1 MNLLAA
7 PSFPGRIASAT
18 THFFRMPRMTAW
30 NFLRHFFVAGLGLA
44 AAVLGGTAHA
54 QAYVNATVSGQ
65 IAPGVYGRVDIGN
78 GPAPVLLFPQL
89 VVVAPPAVYVPR
101 SPIYMYVPPGHA
113 RHWSRHCAR
122 YAACGQPVYFVKEPP
137 RRPGHFHGHRDR
149 HDGRDHWRGHRRD
162 DDRRDH
168 GPRGHGRHDR

>member
-7 PSFPGRIASAT
+7 PSFLGRILPRQRT
-18 THFFRMPRMTAW
+18 FRMPRMTAW

-44 AAVLGGTAHA
+44 AAMVGGQAHA

-78 GPAPVLLFPQL
+78 GPAPVLLFPQP

-113 RHWSRHCAR
+113 RHWSKHCAR

-137 RRPGHFHGHRDR
+137 RRPGHFHGYRDR

-168 GPRGHGRHDR
+168 GHRGHGRHDR